1 MSHRKVEEEVVE
13 EEGFQPVPLD
23 SHLQSHPHP
32 HSRSYLHREK
42 EIKKGSS
49 YFTTQHE
56 NPPFLAPEVKK
67 KDGEEVSP
75 RHDLLFGSMP
85 PTPQDPAAGD
95 DFPGTTVFLLGIWPL
110 LALVIHSGDDGAGRR
125 RWWWW

>member
-67 KDGEEVSP
+67 KDGEEIP
-75 RHDLLFGSMP
+75 PPPLRHDLLFGSMP
-85 PTPQDPAAGD
+85 PLLNIPQREMTS
-95 DFPGTTVFLLGIWPL
+95 PGPR
-110 LALVIHSGDDGAGRR
+110 SSS
-125 RWWWW
+125 